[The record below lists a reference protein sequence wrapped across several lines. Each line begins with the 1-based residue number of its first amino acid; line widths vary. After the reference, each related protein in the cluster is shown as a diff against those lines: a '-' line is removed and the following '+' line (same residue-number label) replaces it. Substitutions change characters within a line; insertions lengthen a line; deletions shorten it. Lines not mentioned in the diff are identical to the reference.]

1 MKTNKDLETPDEAI
15 YAPESHPVAGGIGAV
30 GGAVAGAAIGA
41 ALGPI
46 GAITGAAL
54 GVACGAVAG
63 KAIATGID
71 PEAEDTYWQKQ
82 YRHEP
87 YYESEYA
94 FDDYGPA
101 YRLGWQRYSPHQSF
115 ESAEKLMSEEWAQG
129 RGSSKLEWH
138 QARDAAKAGWSRVGS
153 LQPLD

>member
-1 MKTNKDLETPDEAI
+1 MKKNNDIETPDEAI
-15 YAPESHPVAGGIGAV
+15 YATERHPVAGGIGAV
-30 GGAVAGAAIGA
+30 GGAVAGASLGA
-41 ALGPI
+41 ALGPL

-54 GVACGAVAG
+54 GGTFGAIAG

-71 PEAEDTYWQKQ
+71 SEAEDAYWQKQ

-101 YRLGWQRYSPHQSF
+101 YRLGWQLYSPHQSF
-115 ESAEKLMSEEWAQG
+115 ESVEKIMSDEWAEG
-129 RGSSKLEWH
+129 RGSSNLEWH
-138 QARDAAKAGWSRVGS
+138 QAREAAKAGWTRVQS
-153 LQPLD
+153 LQSLD